1 GIWPRPRAAE
11 EDAMTPRSRIE
22 SFIAEPALAV
32 VGVSRSG
39 RGFGNAAVRALSANG
54 YRVYPVHPSATHVRG
69 LPCVRSF
76 ADLPEPINAVLVV
89 VPPAQAVGIV
99 REAAAAGIR
108 RVWLQQG
115 AESPWVLRVCADL
128 GLETVAGECILMYTK
143 PTGVHRLHRWI

>member
-1 GIWPRPRAAE
+1 
-11 EDAMTPRSRIE
+11 MTPRSRIE

-39 RGFGNAAVRALSANG
+39 RGFGNAAVRALAEKG
-54 YRVYPVHPSATHVRG
+54 YRVHPVHPVLQRVCG
-69 LPCVRSF
+69 IPCFRSF
-76 ADLPEPINAVLVV
+76 ADLPEPINAALVV
-89 VPPAQAVGIV
+89 VPPSQAVGVV
-99 REAAAAGIR
+99 RAAAAAGIR

-143 PTGVHRLHRWI
+143 PTGVHRFHRWIHDVFAPPTPVAP

>member
-1 GIWPRPRAAE
+1 MA
-11 EDAMTPRSRIE
+11 SSVIE

-39 RGFGNAAVRALSANG
+39 RGFGNVAVRALTAKG
-54 YRVYPVHPSATHVRG
+54 YRIYPIHPVLQRVCG
-69 LPCVRSF
+69 IPCFRSV
-76 ADLPEPINAVLVV
+76 ADLPERINGVLVI
-89 VPPAQAVGIV
+89 VPPAQAVGVV

-128 GLETVAGECILMYTK
+128 GLETVSGECILMYAK
-143 PTGVHRLHRWI
+143 PTGVHRMHRWIHDVFAPPAAVAP